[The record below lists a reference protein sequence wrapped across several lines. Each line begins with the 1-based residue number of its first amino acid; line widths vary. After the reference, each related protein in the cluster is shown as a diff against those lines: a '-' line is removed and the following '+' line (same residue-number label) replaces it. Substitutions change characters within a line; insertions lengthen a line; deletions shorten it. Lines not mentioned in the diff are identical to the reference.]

1 MSLSH
6 LPDSAHP
13 RVAIDPAVPAEERR
27 VLRAKQDSLRPAMS
41 GPPGRWAGMVR
52 GTVAHLARRN
62 HGRYI
67 VAADLDPDAKIL
79 LCRAQEAIEAVL
91 ESEVNKAGLLDDMD
105 NALTL
110 PTEEWEI
117 AQALLSHSRMREEQR
132 RLRESDLTPME
143 KSRFAPQ
150 RDALRRSVAAVC
162 ERITALEE
170 YAARAAA
177 ADAVYQ
183 RHQAAQ
189 RRLARHRRAQP
200 DHDARIGE
208 LEKRNEVYDE
218 LLAHT
223 AAHELATERIE
234 ELAGDAADIE
244 SALRQAADAG
254 RRLGDTPKS

>member
-1 MSLSH
+1 
-6 LPDSAHP
+6 
-13 RVAIDPAVPAEERR
+13 
-27 VLRAKQDSLRPAMS
+27 
-41 GPPGRWAGMVR
+41 MVG
-52 GTVAHLARRN
+52 GTVARLARRY

-67 VAADLDPDAKIL
+67 VAGDLDPDAKLL
-79 LCRAQEAIEAVL
+79 LCRAQEAIDAVL

-110 PTEEWEI
+110 PAEEWEI
-117 AQALLSHSRMREEQR
+117 ARTLIAHSRMREEQR

-189 RRLARHRRAQP
+189 RHLPEHRRAQP
-200 DHDARIGE
+200 RPDPATRIDE
-208 LEKRNEVYDE
+208 LEKRKEAYDE
-218 LLAHT
+218 LLART